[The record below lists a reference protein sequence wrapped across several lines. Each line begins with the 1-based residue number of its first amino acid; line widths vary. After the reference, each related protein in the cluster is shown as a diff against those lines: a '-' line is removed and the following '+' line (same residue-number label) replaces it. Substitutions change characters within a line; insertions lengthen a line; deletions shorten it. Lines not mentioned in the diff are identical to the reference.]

1 MNYLIKLLIFVILY
15 STAIIYSQSKRIGN
29 QSFTLGQN
37 FDEIKFRDTIQWG
50 DTTDVDKGSLI
61 GIIWK
66 DGIQSVDGTI
76 LGNFHLSNGK
86 IIDIQKS
93 WDMRVNPN
101 EAISLFN
108 VIWDVCEIVFGER
121 SDDLTIELSEL
132 KEPTISSKQIEIM
145 KFSPI
150 DDKHYLDEGVTIS
163 SFDKGSHTIEEYVSL
178 RSYDYHRQITKPLK
192 K

>member
-37 FDEIKFRDTIQWG
+37 FDEIKYRNTIQWG
-50 DTTDVDKGSLI
+50 GDDTTDVDKEWLV

-66 DGIQSVDGTI
+66 DGIANGTI
-76 LGNFHLSNGK
+76 LGMFNISDGK
-86 IIDIQKS
+86 INSISKS

-108 VIWDVCEIVFGER
+108 VIFNVCDNVFGER
-121 SDDLTIELSEL
+121 ADDLTIRLDEL
-132 KEPTISSKQIEIM
+132 PFVSSKRINLI
-145 KFSPI
+145 KVSPI
-150 DDKHYLDEGVTIS
+150 DDNHYLDEGVEIIS
-163 SFDKGSHTIEEYVSL
+163 YDNDSYEIEEYVSL
-178 RSYDYHRQITKPLK
+178 RSSE
-192 K
+192 